1 MDIAEE
7 SCEEEKECSANMFK
21 VDRPTNPIIGDH
33 AVVNKITDCRTYS
46 NNIIINVISGYPT
59 GMQLI
64 INSV

>member
-7 SCEEEKECSANMFK
+7 SCEKEKECCANTFN

-33 AVVNKITDCRTYS
+33 AVVNQITDCRTYS
-46 NNIIINVISGYPT
+46 NSITIVIPGYPT